1 MRPRGTAMPATGRV
15 ALPLILIA
23 CTALAGCGGVDRDIT
38 LRKIRNTSNGPEEF
52 TIVPGKPLEAPPN
65 FVELPAPTPGGS
77 NRTDQQPIADA
88 VAALGG
94 RPGALNDS
102 GISAADGALVTAPAA
117 VSTRP
122 SARPSRQKTNSSAAA
137 RAAPT
142 SSASSAATNT
152 TAHTGMNRSI
162 RWRHSASGAVPGPR
176 PPRPLRA
183 ARHAE
188 ALSTL

>member
-1 MRPRGTAMPATGRV
+1 MPATGRV

-102 GISAADGALVTAPAA
+102 GISAADGALVTAAA
-117 VSTRP
+117 RRGVDPSIRPTLAAEDEQFRRRKSRANQFRIFGGDEYYRAYRNESLDPLATQRIWRSAGAPTP
-122 SARPSRQKTNSSAAA
+122 SAPPGGKA
-137 RAAPT
+137 R
-142 SSASSAATNT
+142 
-152 TAHTGMNRSI
+152 
-162 RWRHSASGAVPGPR
+162 
-176 PPRPLRA
+176 
-183 ARHAE
+183 
-188 ALSTL
+188 